1 MSKELFI
8 DVAVELPLNK
18 LFTYRV
24 PEAFYSQVMIGK
36 RVLVPFRRRTIT
48 AYIVGLKKSS
58 ELKNVKEILECLDNE
73 PLFDEERLGFF
84 KWVSNYY
91 LAPLGEVLGLTCP
104 GNINKKG
111 GMKVKLERF
120 ATPLKTDVDLLT
132 IIKKTPLQ
140 AKILSYLINNGCT
153 SLSILRK
160 KFGGI
165 DQPVKKL
172 AKSGLI
178 AITTKEI
185 ERDPCALIPGK
196 TIPHEPNEEQR
207 TAIDKI
213 AAGIKSKRFAPFL
226 LYGVT
231 GSGKT
236 LVYMKA
242 IAETIL
248 NGRVV
253 IFMVP
258 EISLVTWPISYI
270 TQLFPGRV
278 AVIHSSLS
286 SGERYDQWLKIR
298 NKQVDIV
305 IGARS
310 ALFAP
315 IKNPGLIIIDEEHE
329 TSYKQEEGVRYNARD
344 SALMMGKF
352 FGLTVVLGSATPSIE
367 TFYNSKI
374 GKITPLYLTERAGK
388 IPMPII
394 EMIDLKN
401 SDKENKTTN
410 TAISER
416 LKRELEETL
425 AADNQAMVFLNRRGF
440 SNFLICKDC
449 GHTFKCLNCTVS
461 LTMHSRR
468 RLLLCHYCDF
478 SIPIPDICPICYGAS
493 LSDIG
498 VGTEKIE
505 EELRELFP
513 KARIARMDRD
523 TTRKKGSHSK
533 IIDAMDRGDVDI
545 LIGTQM
551 IAKGHHFPNVT
562 LVGIVSGDTS
572 LNIPDFR
579 SAERTF
585 QLITQAS
592 GRAGRGNE
600 TGKVVIQTYNP
611 DGECLGWVRK
621 HDYTGFFEDEITLRK
636 EVCYPPFCRLV
647 SIRVEGN
654 NEERVTKAIMAMK
667 TASDKMIKKEKLS
680 GISILGPTPAFLFR
694 LKGKFRWQML
704 IKGKNVHG
712 LNRFIQKQ
720 KSLFEAKKQSSV
732 NLIIDVDPLST
743 L

>member
-1 MSKELFI
+1 M
-8 DVAVELPLNK
+8 
-18 LFTYRV
+18 
-24 PEAFYSQVMIGK
+24 
-36 RVLVPFRRRTIT
+36 
-48 AYIVGLKKSS
+48 
-58 ELKNVKEILECLDNE
+58 
-73 PLFDEERLGFF
+73 
-84 KWVSNYY
+84 
-91 LAPLGEVLGLTCP
+91 
-104 GNINKKG
+104 
-111 GMKVKLERF
+111 
-120 ATPLKTDVDLLT
+120 
-132 IIKKTPLQ
+132 
-140 AKILSYLINNGCT
+140 
-153 SLSILRK
+153 
-160 KFGGI
+160 
-165 DQPVKKL
+165 
-172 AKSGLI
+172 
-178 AITTKEI
+178 
-185 ERDPCALIPGK
+185 
-196 TIPHEPNEEQR
+196 
-207 TAIDKI
+207 
-213 AAGIKSKRFAPFL
+213 
-226 LYGVT
+226 
-231 GSGKT
+231 
-236 LVYMKA
+236 
-242 IAETIL
+242 
-248 NGRVV
+248 
-253 IFMVP
+253 
-258 EISLVTWPISYI
+258 
-270 TQLFPGRV
+270 
-278 AVIHSSLS
+278 
-286 SGERYDQWLKIR
+286 
-298 NKQVDIV
+298 
-305 IGARS
+305 
-310 ALFAP
+310 
-315 IKNPGLIIIDEEHE
+315 
-329 TSYKQEEGVRYNARD
+329 
-344 SALMMGKF
+344 
-352 FGLTVVLGSATPSIE
+352 
-367 TFYNSKI
+367 
-374 GKITPLYLTERAGK
+374 
-388 IPMPII
+388 
-394 EMIDLKN
+394 
-401 SDKENKTTN
+401 
-410 TAISER
+410 
-416 LKRELEETL
+416 
-425 AADNQAMVFLNRRGF
+425 
-440 SNFLICKDC
+440 
-449 GHTFKCLNCTVS
+449 
-461 LTMHSRR
+461 
-468 RLLLCHYCDF
+468 LCHYCDF